1 MTTAT
6 PNGWVDLW
14 CGDKKSS
21 VHGVTGR
28 SYDGGVF
35 FTGSVSP
42 SCVGFSD

>member
-6 PNGWVDLW
+6 PDGWVDLS

-21 VHGVTGR
+21 VHGVAGR